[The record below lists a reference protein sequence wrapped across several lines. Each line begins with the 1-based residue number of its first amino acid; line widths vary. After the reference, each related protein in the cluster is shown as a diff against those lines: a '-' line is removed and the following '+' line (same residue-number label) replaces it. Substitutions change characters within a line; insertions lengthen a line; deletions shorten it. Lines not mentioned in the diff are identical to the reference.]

1 MRRAVLALVLTL
13 ITTEALATDGT
24 SEINQ
29 TCAVQTGCFAGDSAG
44 FPVTISAPG
53 SYQLTSNLTLPN
65 QNTDGITF
73 ATSSVANVS
82 IDLGGFAIGGPVVC
96 TGVPLACLPA
106 SGTGHGIVRLGPGN
120 SGISVEN
127 GSITGMGQSGI
138 LLGDRAQVSDLRVHS
153 NRSSGIVTGSG
164 SLVSA
169 NTSSQNGQI
178 GIGTG
183 SASTVSGN
191 SVYLNGS
198 NGISAGNGSTL
209 SNNSAVGNAA
219 EGMSA
224 GSGSTVSGNVASG
237 NNGDGISLLT
247 GSTISGNSSL
257 SNNGAGIAAG
267 AGSTIQGNAVR
278 SNGGFGLDLGGQSA
292 YMNNTMSSNDD
303 GSVNGAV
310 GVNAGGNV
318 CDGSLTC
325 P

>member
-1 MRRAVLALVLTL
+1 MRRPVLALLLTL
-13 ITTEALATDGT
+13 VTTESFAADGT
-24 SEINQ
+24 SELNQ
-29 TCAVQTGCFAGDSAG
+29 TCAVQTGCFGGDSAG
-44 FPVTISAPG
+44 FPVTISTPG
-53 SYQLTSNLTLPN
+53 SYRLTSNLTLFNP
-65 QNTDGITF
+65 NTDGITF

-82 IDLGGFAIGGPVVC
+82 IDLGGFAISGPVVC

-127 GSITGMGQSGI
+127 GSITRMGQSGI
-138 LLGDRAQVSDLRVHS
+138 LLGDRAQVRDLRVHS
-153 NRSSGIVTGSG
+153 NRSSGIVTGS
-164 SLVSA
+164 
-169 NTSSQNGQI
+169 
-178 GIGTG
+178 
-183 SASTVSGN
+183 
-191 SVYLNGS
+191 
-198 NGISAGNGSTL
+198 GSTL

-278 SNGGFGLDLGGQSA
+278 SSGGFGLDLGGQSA